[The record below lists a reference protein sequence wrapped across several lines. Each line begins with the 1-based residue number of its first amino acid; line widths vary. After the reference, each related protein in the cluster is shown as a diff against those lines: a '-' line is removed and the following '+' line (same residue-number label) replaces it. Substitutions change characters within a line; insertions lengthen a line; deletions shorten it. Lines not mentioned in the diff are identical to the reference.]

1 LVALA
6 SLVRGLLG
14 YIGMMPRSVNESSPR
29 SRAERV
35 DRRTSALGARRTER
49 KRGALRASVVSATL
63 LAAGVVLTA
72 AAVPD
77 RGEVALALML
87 RKLATVG
94 TVMHVTAHPDDEPNG
109 LLAMQSR
116 GQGLRVVLATATRG
130 NGGQNEI
137 GPEIFEALG
146 VLRTEELLA
155 AHRSDGAEQF
165 FTRAVDFGYSF
176 SIEESFEKWGKAE
189 ILGDYVRLIRMT
201 RPDLMFTMRPDG
213 SGGGQHHQASA
224 RLGVEAF
231 RAAGDPS
238 QYPEQMAH
246 GLRPWQPR
254 KIYRVGRYGF
264 GGEPP
269 PDPGMTLVPVDVDV
283 YDPLLGKT
291 YAEIGSEARS
301 MHKCQ
306 GFGQLLAL
314 PGPAIIRYILSDSTI
329 AGEMAKE
336 ETGPLDGLDLTF
348 AALPAFAGA
357 QPPRALTSR
366 VEEISRS
373 IKAAD
378 ERLRADGPGAAGPP
392 LATGLLK
399 ARALRDALPTLG
411 LSDEAVYEIR
421 FRLTQTIEKFDAA
434 LVAAHGLRFEALAD
448 DGVVTPGQAVKLTL
462 IAANRGRDAIA
473 IDSIALDGFDGAA
486 TTCQTG
492 SVPGDALVRCEVPV
506 TIPANA
512 RTTEPYWTREGESG
526 RYVFAEDAPFGLPFR
541 PTPFHARFEL
551 TLSGATVPVVVDV
564 AYRYEGNI
572 FSGEKRM
579 DVLVVPALTVR
590 MTPDI
595 AIVPTAGVAPQRTSA
610 TDGEGD
616 RRVRVLRVTA
626 THNSPVRTEAVV
638 SLDLPRGWN
647 ATPADARIT
656 FERPDEAR
664 TIEFRVQPPAPLE
677 PGSYPVAAK
686 IVAEGQ
692 TFTRG
697 FETIEYPHIRRQ
709 HIFSTA
715 TAGIKALDVR
725 LPAGLQVGYIMGVGD
740 QVPPAID
747 QLGAT
752 VTLLDA
758 GDLESGNLSRY
769 DAIVTG
775 VRAYERRRDLRANN
789 YRLLEYVA
797 EGGVVIVQYNK
808 FEFNQAQYGPYPAKV
823 SANRV
828 TDESSPVTVLAPDH
842 PVFTRP
848 NRITPRTWEHW
859 VQERGLYFLGER
871 DPRYVDLL
879 ELADPFP
886 LNAGPKRGALVEA
899 AVGKGRWLYVGL
911 NLWRQLPAGTEGA
924 YELLANV
931 LALGAHGKTTSSSR

>member
-1 LVALA
+1 V
-6 SLVRGLLG
+6 
-14 YIGMMPRSVNESSPR
+14 SPPP
-29 SRAERV
+29 AERQ
-35 DRRTSALGARRTER
+35 
-49 KRGALRASVVSATL
+49 RGALRASAPVLLIFTL
-63 LAAGVVLTA
+63 SGALVA
-72 AAVPD
+72 AALPPD

-109 LLAMQSR
+109 LMAMQSR
-116 GQGLRVVLATATRG
+116 GLGLRVVLATATRG

-165 FTRAVDFGYSF
+165 FTRAVDFGFSF
-176 SIEESFEKWGKAE
+176 SIDESFEKWGKDE
-189 ILGDYVRLIRMT
+189 ILGDYVRLIRAT
-201 RPDLMFTMRPDG
+201 RPDVMFTMRPDG
-213 SGGGQHHQASA
+213 TGGGQHHQASA
-224 RLGVEAF
+224 RLGLEAF

-238 QYPEQMAH
+238 RYPEQIAQ
-246 GLRPWQPR
+246 GLRAWQPR

-264 GGEPP
+264 PGEPP
-269 PDPGMTLVPVDVDV
+269 PDPGMKLVPVDTDV

-291 YAEIGSEARS
+291 YAEIGSEARA

-314 PGPAIIRYILSDSTI
+314 PGPFVVRYILADATI
-329 AGEMAKE
+329 PGEMEKN
-336 ETGPLDGLDLTF
+336 ETSTLDGLDLKF
-348 AALPAFAGA
+348 AALSQFAGA
-357 QPPRALTSR
+357 PPPPALVSR
-366 VEEISRS
+366 LDEIVRS
-373 IKAAD
+373 IAAAD
-378 ERLRADGPGAAGPP
+378 ERLRADGPGAAAAP

-399 ARALRDALPTLG
+399 ARALSEALPTLG
-411 LSDEAVYEIR
+411 LTDNAVYEVR
-421 FRLTQTIEKFDAA
+421 FRLAQTIEKFEDA
-434 LVAAHGLRFEALAD
+434 LVLAHGLRFEALAD
-448 DGVVTPGQAVKLTL
+448 DGVVTPGQPIKLTL
-462 IAANRGRDAIA
+462 IAANRGSDAITL
-473 IDSIALDGFDGAA
+473 DSIALEGLDGAA
-486 TTCQTG
+486 PTCQTG
-492 SVPGDALVRCEVPV
+492 PLQSGAVVRCEAPI

-526 RYVFAEDAPFGLPFR
+526 RYVFADDAPFGLPFR

-551 TLSGATVPVVVDV
+551 TLSGAKVPVVIDV
-564 AYRYEGNI
+564 ANRYEGNI

-579 DVLVVPALTVR
+579 DLLVVPALTVR

-595 AIVPTAGVAPQRTSA
+595 AIVPTASVAPQKTAS
-610 TDGEGD
+610 TDGAETD
-616 RRVRVLRVTA
+616 QRVRILKVTV
-626 THNSPVRTEAVV
+626 THNAPEAIEADV
-638 SLDLPRGWN
+638 SLDLPRGWRAAP
-647 ATPADARIT
+647 ATSRVT

-664 TIEFRVQPPAPLE
+664 TIEFSVQPPATVVA
-677 PGSYPVAAK
+677 GSYPVAAK
-686 IVAEGQ
+686 VLGGGQ

-697 FETIEYPHIRRQ
+697 FDTIEYPHTRRQ

-715 TAGIKALDVR
+715 TATIKALDVR
-725 LPAGLQVGYIMGVGD
+725 LPAGLTVGYIMGVGD
-740 QVPPAID
+740 QVPSAIE

-752 VTLLDA
+752 VRMLGA
-758 GDLESGNLSRY
+758 EDLASGNLSRY

-789 YRLLEYVA
+789 SRLLDYAA

-823 SANRV
+823 SSDRV
-828 TDESSPVTVLAPDH
+828 TDESAPVTVLAPDD
-842 PVFTRP
+842 PVLTHP

-871 DPRYVDLL
+871 DARYVDLL
-879 ELADPFP
+879 ELTDPFP

-924 YELLANV
+924 YELLAN
-931 LALGAHGKTTSSSR
+931 LLSLSAHGQTTSSR

>member
-1 LVALA
+1 L
-6 SLVRGLLG
+6 SK
-14 YIGMMPRSVNESSPR
+14 
-29 SRAERV
+29 
-35 DRRTSALGARRTER
+35 GAA
-49 KRGALRASVVSATL
+49 GAAF
-63 LAAGVVLTA
+63 LAASAVLTA
-72 AAVPD
+72 ALPPE

-109 LLAMQSR
+109 LMAMQSR

-165 FTRAVDFGYSF
+165 FTRAVDFGFSF
-176 SIEESFEKWGKAE
+176 SIDESFEKWGKDE
-189 ILGDYVRLIRMT
+189 ILGDYVRLIRAM
-201 RPDLMFTMRPDG
+201 RPDVMFTMRPDG
-213 SGGGQHHQASA
+213 TGGGQHHQASA
-224 RLGVEAF
+224 RLGLEAF

-238 QYPEQMAH
+238 RYPEQIAQ
-246 GLRPWQPR
+246 GLRAWQPR

-264 GGEPP
+264 PGEPP
-269 PDPGMTLVPVDVDV
+269 PDPGMKLVPVDTDV

-291 YAEIGSEARS
+291 YAEIGSEARA

-314 PGPAIIRYILSDSTI
+314 PGPFVVRYVLADATI
-329 AGEMAKE
+329 PGEMEKNE
-336 ETGPLDGLDLTF
+336 SSTLDGLELQF
-348 AALPAFAGA
+348 AALSQFAGA
-357 QPPRALTSR
+357 QPPPALVSR
-366 VEEISRS
+366 LGEIVGS

-378 ERLRADGPGAAGPP
+378 ERLRADGPGAAAAP

-399 ARALRDALPTLG
+399 ARALSKALPTLG
-411 LSDEAVYEIR
+411 LTDEAVYEIR
-421 FRLTQTIEKFDAA
+421 FRLAQTIEKFEDA
-434 LVAAHGLRFEALAD
+434 LVLAHGLRFEALAD
-448 DGVVTPGQAVKLTL
+448 DGVVTPGQPIKLTL
-462 IAANRGRDAIA
+462 IAANRGGDAITL
-473 IDSIALDGFDGAA
+473 DSIALEGLDGAA
-486 TTCQTG
+486 PTCQTG
-492 SVPGDALVRCEVPV
+492 PLRSGAVVRCEAPV
-506 TIPANA
+506 SIPANA

-526 RYVFAEDAPFGLPFR
+526 RYVFADDAPFGLPFR

-551 TLSGATVPVVVDV
+551 TLSGAQVPVVIDV
-564 AYRYEGNI
+564 ANRYEGNI

-579 DVLVVPALTVR
+579 DLLVVPALTVR

-595 AIVPTAGVAPQRTSA
+595 VIVPTTSVAPQKTAS
-610 TDGEGD
+610 TDGAEPD
-616 RRVRVLRVTA
+616 PHVRILKVTV
-626 THNSPVRTEAVV
+626 THNAPEAIGAEV
-638 SLDLPRGWN
+638 SLAVPRGWRAAP
-647 ATPADARIT
+647 ATSRVT
-656 FERPDEAR
+656 FERSDEAR
-664 TIEFRVQPPAPLE
+664 TIEFSVQPEATLVG
-677 PGSYPVAAK
+677 GSYPVAAK
-686 IVAEGQ
+686 VLGGGQ

-697 FETIEYPHIRRQ
+697 FDTIEYPHTRRQ

-715 TAGIKALDVR
+715 TATIKALDVR
-725 LPAGLQVGYIMGVGD
+725 LPAGLTVGYVMGVGD
-740 QVPPAID
+740 QVPSAIE

-752 VTLLDA
+752 VRMLGA
-758 GDLESGNLSRY
+758 EDLASGNLSRY

-789 YRLLEYVA
+789 YRLLDYAA

-823 SANRV
+823 SSDRV
-828 TDESSPVTVLAPDH
+828 TDESAPVTVLAPDD
-842 PVFTRP
+842 PVLTHP
-848 NRITPRTWEHW
+848 NRITPRTWDHW

-871 DPRYVDLL
+871 DARYVDLL
-879 ELADPFP
+879 ELRDPFP

-924 YELLANV
+924 YELLAN
-931 LALGAHGKTTSSSR
+931 LLSLGAHGKTTSSR

>member
-1 LVALA
+1 MFRSSKEVSAQNAAGGVAPRVSAA
-6 SLVRGLLG
+6 STR
-14 YIGMMPRSVNESSPR
+14 
-29 SRAERV
+29 RAEH
-35 DRRTSALGARRTER
+35 RRP
-49 KRGALRASVVSATL
+49 ALRACIAT
-63 LAAGVVLTA
+63 AALVAVGIVLN

-77 RGEVALALML
+77 RGQVALALAL
-87 RKLATVG
+87 RKLATIG
-94 TVMHVTAHPDDEPNG
+94 TVMHVTAHPDDEPNVV
-109 LLAMQSR
+109 LAMQSR

-176 SIEESFEKWGKAE
+176 SIEESFEKWGKDE
-189 ILGDYVRLIRMT
+189 IVGDYVRLIRTT
-201 RPDLMFTMRPDG
+201 RPDVMFTMRPDG
-213 SGGGQHHQASA
+213 QGGGQHHQASA
-224 RLGVEAF
+224 RLGLEAF
-231 RAAGDPS
+231 RAAADPS
-238 QYPEQMAH
+238 KYPEQIAQ

-269 PDPGMTLVPVDVDV
+269 PDPGMKLVPVDTDV
-283 YDPLLGKT
+283 YDSLLGKT
-291 YAEIGSEARS
+291 YAEIGSEARA

-314 PGPAIIRYILSDSTI
+314 PGPASIKYLLADS
-329 AGEMAKE
+329 ARPEDNSKDEAS
-336 ETGPLDGLDLTF
+336 PLDGLDLTF
-348 AALPAFAGA
+348 GALSSFAGTQPPAALV
-357 QPPRALTSR
+357 SR
-366 VEEISRS
+366 VEEISGS

-378 ERLRADGPGAAGPP
+378 ERVRADGPDAAGGP

-399 ARALRDALPTLG
+399 ARALRDALPALG
-411 LSDEAVYEIR
+411 LDDNAAYEIR
-421 FRLTQTIEKFDAA
+421 FRLAQTIEKFEDA

-448 DGVVTPGQAVKLTL
+448 DGVVTPGQPIKMTL

-473 IDSIALDGFDGAA
+473 LDAIAIEGLDGAA
-486 TTCQTG
+486 STCQTG
-492 SVPGDALVRCEVPV
+492 AMNAGAVVRCEAALS
-506 TIPANA
+506 IPTNA
-512 RTTEPYWTREGESG
+512 RTTEPYWTRDGEAG

-541 PTPFHARFEL
+541 PTPFHVRFEM
-551 TLSGATVPVVVDV
+551 TLSGAKVPVVVD
-564 AYRYEGNI
+564 AGYRYEGNI

-579 DVLVVPALTVR
+579 DLLVVPPFTVR

-595 AIVPTAGVAPQRTSA
+595 AIVPTAAVAPRQTSA
-610 TDGEGD
+610 TDGDED
-616 RRVRVLRVTA
+616 DRVRTLRVTA
-626 THNSPVRTEAVV
+626 THNAPGGTDAEV
-638 SLDLPRGWN
+638 SLDLPRGWR
-647 ATPADARIT
+647 ATPAAAHLT

-664 TIEFRVQPPAPLE
+664 TIEFSVRPPASLAA
-677 PGSYPVAAK
+677 GSYPVAAK
-686 IVAEGQ
+686 IVAGGE

-697 FETIEYPHIRRQ
+697 FDTIEYPHIRRQ

-715 TAGIKALDVR
+715 TARIKALDVR
-725 LPAGLQVGYIMGVGD
+725 VPAGLRVGYIMGVGD
-740 QVPPAID
+740 QVPPAIE

-758 GDLESGNLSRY
+758 GDLATGNLSRF

-775 VRAYERRRDLRANN
+775 VRAYERRKDLRANN
-789 YRLLEYVA
+789 YRLLEYA
-797 EGGVVIVQYNK
+797 SEGGVVIVQYNK
-808 FEFNQAQYGPYPAKV
+808 FEFNQAQYGPYAAKV
-823 SANRV
+823 SADRV
-828 TDESSPVTVLAPDH
+828 TDESAPVTVLTPDH

-848 NRITPRTWEHW
+848 NRITPRTWDHW

-871 DPRYVDLL
+871 DARYVDLV
-879 ELADPFP
+879 EFADPFP

-899 AVGKGRWLYVGL
+899 PVGKGRWLYVGL

-924 YELLANV
+924 YELLANL
-931 LALGAHGKTTSSSR
+931 LALGSHGKTTTTSSR

>member
-1 LVALA
+1 MFRRASAASAILVAA
-6 SLVRGLLG
+6 FCLL
-14 YIGMMPRSVNESSPR
+14 S
-29 SRAERV
+29 
-35 DRRTSALGARRTER
+35 
-49 KRGALRASVVSATL
+49 
-63 LAAGVVLTA
+63 A

-155 AHRSDGAEQF
+155 AHQSDGAEQF

-176 SIEESFEKWGKAE
+176 SIDESFEKWGKDE
-189 ILGDYVRLIRMT
+189 ILGDYVRLIRTT
-201 RPDLMFTMRPDG
+201 RPDVMFTMRPDG
-213 SGGGQHHQASA
+213 PGGGQHHQAAA
-224 RLGVEAF
+224 RLGLEAF

-238 QYPEQMAH
+238 RYPDQIAQ
-246 GLRPWQPR
+246 GLRAWQPR
-254 KIYRVGRYGF
+254 KIYRVARYGF
-264 GGEPP
+264 QGEPP
-269 PDPGMTLVPVDVDV
+269 VDPGMKLVPVDIDV

-291 YAEIGSEARS
+291 YAEIGSEARA

-306 GFGQLLAL
+306 GVGQLLTL
-314 PGPAIIRYILSDSTI
+314 PGPFVIRYGLADTTI
-329 AGEMAKE
+329 PGEMDKTEAS
-336 ETGPLDGLDLTF
+336 TFDGLDVKF
-348 AALPAFAGA
+348 AALAQFAGS
-357 QPPRALTSR
+357 PPPPVLVERLGEIAAAVTS
-366 VEEISRS
+366 
-373 IKAAD
+373 AD
-378 ERLRADGPGAAGPP
+378 NRLRADGPDAAAAP

-399 ARALRDALPTLG
+399 ARALRDALPALG
-411 LSDEAVYEIR
+411 LTDDGAYEIR
-421 FRLTQTIEKFDAA
+421 FRLEQTIAKFEQA
-434 LVAAHGLRFEALAD
+434 LLLAHGLRLEALAD
-448 DGVVTPGQAVKLTL
+448 DGVVTPGQPIKVTL
-462 IAANRGRDAIA
+462 IAANRGRAA
-473 IDSIALDGFDGAA
+473 VTVDGLTLESLEGPAPV
-486 TTCQTG
+486 CPTG
-492 SVPGDALVRCEVPV
+492 PVQSGALVRCESPVTVPV
-506 TIPANA
+506 NA
-512 RTTEPYWTREGESG
+512 RVSEPYWTREGESG
-526 RYVFAEDAPFGLPFR
+526 RYVFADDAPFGLPFR
-541 PTPFHARFEL
+541 PTPFHARFDL
-551 TLSGATVPVVVDV
+551 TLSGATVTARVNV

-579 DVLVVPALTVR
+579 DLLVVPAMTVR

-595 AIVPTAGVAPQRTSA
+595 AIVPTGGVAPQKTS
-610 TDGEGD
+610 TDPAETD
-616 RRVRVLRVTA
+616 RRVRVLRVTVTQNA
-626 THNSPVRTEAVV
+626 PRASEADV
-638 SLDLPRGWN
+638 SLDLPRGWR
-647 ATPADARIT
+647 ATPTTTRIS

-664 TIEFRVQPPAPLE
+664 TIEFSVQPPTTVVA
-677 PGSYPVAAK
+677 GSYPVAVK
-686 IVAEGQ
+686 VVAGGQ

-697 FETIEYPHIRRQ
+697 FDTIEYPHTRRE

-715 TAGIKALDVR
+715 TATIKALDVR
-725 LPAGLQVGYIMGVGD
+725 LPAGLSVGYIMGVGD
-740 QVPPAID
+740 QVPGAIE

-752 VTLLDA
+752 VTLLDSE
-758 GDLESGNLSRY
+758 DLATGNLSRF

-789 YRLLEYVA
+789 YRLLEYA
-797 EGGVVIVQYNK
+797 TDGGVVIVQYNK

-823 SANRV
+823 SADRV
-828 TDESSPVTVLAPDH
+828 TDEAASVTVLKPDD
-842 PVFTRP
+842 PVLTRP

-879 ELADPFP
+879 ELTDPFP

-899 AVGKGRWLYVGL
+899 PVGKGRWLYVGL

-924 YELLANV
+924 YELLAN
-931 LALGAHGKTTSSSR
+931 LLSLGAHAKTTSSR